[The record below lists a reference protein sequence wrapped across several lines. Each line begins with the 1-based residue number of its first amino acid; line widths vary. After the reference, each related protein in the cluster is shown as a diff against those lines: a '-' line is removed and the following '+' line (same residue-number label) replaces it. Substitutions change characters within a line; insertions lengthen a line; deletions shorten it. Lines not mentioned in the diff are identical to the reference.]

1 MPDWAEQ
8 VRSRLST
15 LRLSPGRE
23 AEIVEEL
30 SQHLDDRWQE
40 LIAGGASPDEAAR
53 LALADFREENLL
65 ARYMA
70 PLRQAHLPQP
80 TTLGAPSG
88 HLFSDLWQDLRY
100 GARQLLHS
108 PGFTAIA
115 IATLALGIGANA
127 AIFSFVNAVLLK
139 PLPYPHPERIVS
151 VWEKLPGGANDNNL
165 ISTLNFLDWERQNR
179 CFQFLSA
186 IGPDTVTLTGSGSPE
201 ELNVQ
206 RVSASYFK
214 VLGVGA
220 RLGRTFAASE
230 NEAGND
236 LEVVLSNRIWWSR
249 FGGDPNVIGHKV
261 TLDEK
266 SYTISGVL
274 PANSMFDRTWAV
286 MWLPLAFT
294 PSNKTRNYH
303 WLSAIARLKPGVTLK
318 QARSQMDTTGARI
331 AAQYPDSNKG
341 WGVTVTPY
349 VDTLVQPEL
358 RRSLWV
364 LLAAVGAVLLIGCAN
379 VANLTLARGTNREHE
394 IAIRSA
400 LGARRLRLIRQWLT
414 ESILLGILGG
424 VAGLALGTAF
434 MHGME
439 LWLPPDLLPAQANV
453 RIDYGVLLFTMIVGI
468 LTGILFGL
476 APALSSTR
484 PDLARSLKK
493 RGRTTAGLSPHR
505 MRTALVIAEVAL
517 SFVLLAGASLLI
529 RSFNRL
535 ASLDPGV
542 DTTDVLAMD
551 LPTPPTKFTNNT
563 TLTNYL
569 REVTQTVRSVPGV
582 RNAAITDKPPM
593 EGFLNGAPFLIEG
606 REYLPYTQ
614 RPICGF
620 KTIGPSYFYTVGMRM
635 LKGRGLE
642 ESDAADAVPVAVINE
657 TMAKT
662 YFKGEDPI
670 GKRILIRQLVFGKS
684 ARGPEIPWQIVG
696 VVKDEK
702 VGGKYFSLGEDIPV
716 VYVTFY
722 QSPGT
727 RNSLVV
733 RAAMNPLLLSGSIEQ
748 AIWKVN
754 DNQAV
759 ANIETLEEI
768 KSQSVAP
775 ARLRTALLAIFA
787 GIALFLAA
795 VGIYGVVSY
804 SVAQR
809 VREMAIRLALG
820 ASPDDLLKLVVG
832 KTMLIVLV
840 GLALGGGAA
849 LALTRVLA
857 SLLYDTSPTD
867 RVTWAVAG
875 ALLAA
880 VALLACYFPARRATR
895 LDPIVVLRAE

>member
-1 MPDWAEQ
+1 MQ
-8 VRSRLST
+8 T
-15 LRLSPGRE
+15 
-23 AEIVEEL
+23 
-30 SQHLDDRWQE
+30 
-40 LIAGGASPDEAAR
+40 
-53 LALADFREENLL
+53 NL
-65 ARYMA
+65 
-70 PLRQAHLPQP
+70 
-80 TTLGAPSG
+80 
-88 HLFSDLWQDLRY
+88 QDLRY
-100 GARQLLHS
+100 CVRQFLHS

-115 IATLALGIGANA
+115 IITLALGVGATA

-151 VWEKLPGGANDNNL
+151 VREKLPSGDRNF
-165 ISTLNFLDWERQNR
+165 ISTLNFLDWEQQNR

-186 IGPDTVTLTGSGSPE
+186 IAWDTVTLTDSGSPE
-201 ELNVQ
+201 ELNVH

-220 RLGRTFAASE
+220 TLGRTFAASE

-236 LEVVLSNRIWWSR
+236 LEVVLSNRIWRSR
-249 FGGDPNVIGHKV
+249 FGGDPKVIGRKI
-261 TLDEK
+261 TLDAK
-266 SYTISGVL
+266 SYTIIGVL
-274 PANSMFDRTWAV
+274 PANSTFDRTWGV

-294 PSNKTRNYH
+294 PANMTRNYH
-303 WLSAIARLKPGVTLK
+303 WLSAIARLEPGVTLK
-318 QARSQMDTTGARI
+318 QARDQMDTIGARI
-331 AAQYPDSNKG
+331 AALYPDSNKG
-341 WGVTVTPY
+341 WGVTVDPY
-349 VDTLVQPEL
+349 IDEVVQPEL

-379 VANLTLARGTNREHE
+379 VANLTLARGMDREHE

-400 LGARRLRLIRQWLT
+400 LGAGRLRLIQQLLT
-414 ESILLGILGG
+414 ESMFLGILGG

-434 MHGME
+434 MHGMK
-439 LWLPPDLLPAQANV
+439 LWLPPDMLPPQANV
-453 RIDYGVLLFTMIVGI
+453 RMDYGVLLFTMVIAI

-476 APALSSTR
+476 VPALSGTR
-484 PDLARSLKK
+484 PDLAGSLKEG
-493 RGRTTAGLSPHR
+493 GRTTAGLTRHR
-505 MRTALVIAEVAL
+505 MRTALVVAEVAL

-535 ASLDPGV
+535 ASLNPGV
-542 DTTDVLAMD
+542 DTTNVLAMD
-551 LPTPPTKFTNNT
+551 LPMPLTEFTNGT

-569 REVTQTVRSVPGV
+569 REVTQKVRGVPGV
-582 RNAAITDKPPM
+582 RDAAITDKPPM
-593 EGFLNGAPFLIEG
+593 EGFANGAPFLIEG
-606 REYLPYTQ
+606 REYLPYSQ
-614 RPICGF
+614 RPSCGF
-620 KTIGPSYFYTVGMRM
+620 KTVGPSYFDAAGMRL
-635 LKGRGLE
+635 LKGRSLD
-642 ESDAADAVPVAVINE
+642 ESDVADTLPVTVINE

-684 ARGPEIPWQIVG
+684 ARGPEIPWQVVG

-702 VGGKYFSLGEDIPV
+702 VGGKGKVFNLDEDIPV

-727 RNSLVV
+727 RNSLIV
-733 RAAMNPLLLSGSIEQ
+733 RAAMNPLLLRGSIEQ

-754 DNQAV
+754 NNQAV
-759 ANIETLEEI
+759 ANIETLGEI

-787 GIALFLAA
+787 GIALLLAA

-820 ASPDDLLKLVVG
+820 ASPGDLLKLVIG
-832 KTMLIVLV
+832 KMMLIVLV

-867 RVTWAVAG
+867 PVTWGVAG

-880 VALLACYFPARRATR
+880 VALLACYFPARRVTKV
-895 LDPIVVLRAE
+895 DPLTILRFE